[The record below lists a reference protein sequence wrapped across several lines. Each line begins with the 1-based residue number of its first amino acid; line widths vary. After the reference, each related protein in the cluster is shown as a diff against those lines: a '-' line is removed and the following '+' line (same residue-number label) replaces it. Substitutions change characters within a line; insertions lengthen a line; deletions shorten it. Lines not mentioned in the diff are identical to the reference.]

1 VDESGFM
8 LQPVVRRTW
17 APRGQT
23 PVLKEWDRHDRLS
36 VVSALTVAP
45 KRRRF
50 GLYWKTQRRN
60 ICGQDLVPFLRE
72 LLRHL
77 RRGIILIWDRW
88 SVHKS
93 QTVRQYLERHADW
106 IDLEW
111 LPSYA
116 PELNPDE
123 QAWNHAKY
131 GKLANFCPDG
141 LDQLEAA
148 VELAMGNQAREPAL
162 LRSFFK
168 LAGLKL

>member
-1 VDESGFM
+1 M

-17 APRGQT
+17 APRGRT
-23 PVLKEWDRHDRLS
+23 PVLKQWERHDRLS

-50 GLYWKTQRRN
+50 GLYWRSQRRN
-60 ICGQDLVPFLRE
+60 ICGEDLVPFLRE

-93 QTVRQYLERHADW
+93 RPVRQYLERHADR

-116 PELNPDE
+116 PDLNPDE
-123 QAWNHAKY
+123 HVWGHTKCGQ
-131 GKLANFCPDG
+131 LANLCPHD
-141 LDQLEAA
+141 LD
-148 VELAMGNQAREPAL
+148 ELQGRVDRSMRSKARESSL

-168 LAGLKL
+168 AAGLKL

>member
-1 VDESGFM
+1 M

-36 VVSALTVAP
+36 LVSALTVAP
-45 KRRRF
+45 GRRRF
-50 GLYWKTQRRN
+50 GLYWRSQRRN
-60 ICGQDLVPFLRE
+60 ICGEDLVAFLRE
-72 LLRHL
+72 VLRHV

-88 SVHKS
+88 SVHKGRV
-93 QTVRQYLERHADW
+93 VRHFLECHADR

-123 QAWNHAKY
+123 QVWNHTKY
-131 GKLANFCPDG
+131 GELANFCPDD
-141 LDQLEAA
+141 LDHLEVA
-148 VELAMGNQAREPAL
+148 VDVAMRAKAHESSL